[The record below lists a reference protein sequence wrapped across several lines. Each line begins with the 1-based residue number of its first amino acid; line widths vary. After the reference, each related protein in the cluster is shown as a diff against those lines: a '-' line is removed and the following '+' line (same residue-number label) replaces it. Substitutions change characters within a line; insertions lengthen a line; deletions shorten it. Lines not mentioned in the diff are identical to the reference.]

1 MNDTLGTN
9 IMRLRKEAGLTQEQ
23 LANALGISYQAVS
36 KWENGVSCPDISTL
50 PLLAD
55 LFSVS
60 IDSLFGRETAA
71 QTVVQEEPKKSAP
84 DYPWPDDDALYAVLF
99 RGHKYIGSGN
109 VDGHQKKRIEF
120 CYEGPAI
127 NICSDFSV
135 TCQGD
140 VQGDIKAGGSVDCG
154 EVGKGVYAGGSVNCE
169 CVSGDVTAGGGVTC
183 DGVGGNVS
191 AGGSVTCDDVG
202 GSVSAGSNVTCDSVG
217 GDVRANTV
225 HCDDVSGGVFR
236 MN

>member
-1 MNDTLGTN
+1 MNETLGTN

-71 QTVVQEEPKKSAP
+71 LAVVQEEPKKSSP
-84 DYPWPDDDALYAVLF
+84 DYPWPDDDTLYAVLF

-135 TCQGD
+135 TCEGD
-140 VQGDIKAGGSVDCG
+140 VEGDIK
-154 EVGKGVYAGGSVNCE
+154 AGGSVNCE

-183 DGVGGNVS
+183 DSVGGNVS
-191 AGGSVTCDDVG
+191 AGGSVTCDGVE